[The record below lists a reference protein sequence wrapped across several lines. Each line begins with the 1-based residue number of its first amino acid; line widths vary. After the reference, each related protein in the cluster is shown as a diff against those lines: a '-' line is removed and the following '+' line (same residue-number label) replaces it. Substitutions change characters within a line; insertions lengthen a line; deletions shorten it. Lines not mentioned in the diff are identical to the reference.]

1 MKYASYVIIN
11 CEYFSNL
18 GDVKVYNF
26 NIEPS
31 QIKLFMNKLLIENSF
46 DDFELRECTIATK
59 ATFSIC
65 FPAFAFGVQS
75 YLRWYGLLHKFTIFS
90 REVVEIHHC
99 RRFEE
104 RPEDGNTDCRRA
116 IERETTKNMTIK

>member
-1 MKYASYVIIN
+1 MLKYASYVII
-11 CEYFSNL
+11 NL

-59 ATFSIC
+59 ATFSID
-65 FPAFAFGVQS
+65 G
-75 YLRWYGLLHKFTIFS
+75 KFNKDWD
-90 REVVEIHHC
+90 ENE
-99 RRFEE
+99 
-104 RPEDGNTDCRRA
+104 N
-116 IERETTKNMTIK
+116 